1 MPALSTGDLGKRLSV
16 ALGIGPDMPMSRRGS
31 TMNTLTR
38 SDSNLHLNRGT
49 GYEDAGANGKNMV
62 RREAGVGV
70 KLASSREE
78 EVMVPFVHNPLM
90 THQVHVINTKVKLI
104 RPDFTN
110 TSAGDGSSG
119 YKPIQPEMRQHIQP
133 SSYPIGGVNTPNADP
148 IADLLHRMPPG
159 HVYHAARGPL
169 LNPDQVLDL
178 VVQHVPQHAPG
189 VGYVLAPPYPM
200 SALPPMR
207 MPMGGPMGMQ
217 PPMGYTV
224 IDICVRH

>member
-78 EVMVPFVHNPLM
+78 EVMVPFVRNLLT
-90 THQVHVINTKVKLI
+90 THQVHVINTKVKLSGQISLILQLAMVRVDISQYSLRCDNIYNLVHI
-104 RPDFTN
+104 RLVVSIHPM
-110 TSAGDGSSG
+110 
-119 YKPIQPEMRQHIQP
+119 PI
-133 SSYPIGGVNTPNADP
+133 
-148 IADLLHRMPPG
+148 
-159 HVYHAARGPL
+159 PL
-169 LNPDQVLDL
+169 LTCCTGCRRGMFIMLLEDL
-178 VVQHVPQHAPG
+178 
-189 VGYVLAPPYPM
+189 
-200 SALPPMR
+200 
-207 MPMGGPMGMQ
+207 
-217 PPMGYTV
+217 
-224 IDICVRH
+224 C